1 MLVKTYFRLNKQAL
15 SANVQKAVG
24 VADLPPLLEFP
35 RGHVVTWKYYCGVF
49 AFGKEDYETVQY
61 LQHGWKLIQAQR
73 ELSEA
78 YDLALAAS
86 KHNLGLI
93 LSYLLPL
100 HLISSTYP
108 SRYLLRQYPDLHTLY
123 APLFTAIHTGNL
135 HLFNTHLEKYSPIF
149 LRRRVFLAIERSRQC
164 CLRTLFHRSV
174 SLYEGTR
181 IPIEVFERALRVCGE
196 RIDREEIECYVANMI
211 YRGWIK
217 GYISRERGMV
227 VLSAKEGFPK
237 ISGTLGW
244 IRL

>member
-1 MLVKTYFRLNKQAL
+1 MP
-15 SANVQKAVG
+15 SG
-24 VADLPPLLEFP
+24 GE
-35 RGHVVTWKYYCGVF
+35 
-49 AFGKEDYETVQY
+49 
-61 LQHGWKLIQAQR
+61 KLIQAQR

-108 SRYLLRQYPDLHTLY
+108 SRRLLRQYPDLNTLY

-135 HLFNTHLEKYSPIF
+135 RLFNTHLETYSPIF

-196 RIDREEIECYVANMI
+196 RIDREETECYVANMI

-237 ISGTLGW
+237 VSGNLGW
-244 IRL
+244 IRQ